1 MPALHGLFRNRAFV
15 VFGIGEAISVLGDQF
30 YLLALPWITL
40 LLTGSPAALG
50 TVLMAAAIPRAL
62 LMPVGGLL
70 VDRFSPQGVLLV
82 SNTVRGIVV
91 GVFTF
96 LWARDTLA
104 LSDVYLLCVAFG
116 AADALAYPAFMS
128 ITPRLVDNHQLE
140 AANAVVQGTSQ
151 LATMIGPAIAGV
163 VVASVGVTAALA
175 IDTASF
181 AVSVLSLLVLLRL
194 LPARARPAQ
203 PTTPAPAAP
212 PGPSLREAVRF
223 VFVDP
228 VLRTVLVILAAM
240 NFGVLGPLG
249 AGLPALVAGPLGGGA
264 ITLGLVM
271 GTVGAGTLAGML
283 TAAFTPRPDRPG
295 PATSW
300 ACGLLA
306 VGIGG
311 ITVTALWPQLLP
323 VMLLCLFV
331 AGAALGYLNVQGISW
346 LQVRVPQAMMGR
358 VMAIMV
364 LSANGLGPISYAL
377 SGQVAAS
384 SLPALF
390 AGAGLAISLAFL
402 ATRAR
407 AFRAASMSETLAGLA
422 PHPAEPA
429 VATGG

>member
-1 MPALHGLFRNRAFV
+1 MPALHGIFRNRAFV

-82 SNTVRGIVV
+82 SNTVRGLVV
-91 GVFTF
+91 AVFTL
-96 LWARDTLA
+96 LWARDSLT

-163 VVASVGVTAALA
+163 VVASVGVSLALA

-181 AVSVLSLLVLLRL
+181 AISVLSLLVLLRL
-194 LPARARPAQ
+194 LPARAKPAE
-203 PTTPAPAAP
+203 PAAPVADAP

-249 AGLPALVAGPLGGGA
+249 AGLPALVAGPLEGGA

-306 VGIGG
+306 LGIGG
-311 ITVTALWPQLLP
+311 VTFTALWPQLLP
-323 VMLLCLFV
+323 LMLLCLFV

-346 LQVRVPQAMMGR
+346 LQVRVPQVMMGR

-364 LSANGLGPISYAL
+364 LSANGLGPISYAVA
-377 SGQVAAS
+377 GQVAAS

-390 AGAGLAISLAFL
+390 AGAGVAISLAFW

-407 AFRAASMSETLAGLA
+407 SFRAASMSETLAALA
-422 PHPAEPA
+422 PSAAEGA
-429 VATGG
+429 VAT

>member
-1 MPALHGLFRNRAFV
+1 MPALHGIFRNRAFV

-82 SNTVRGIVV
+82 SNTVRGLVV
-91 GVFTF
+91 GVFTW
-96 LWARDTLA
+96 LWASDSLTLP
-104 LSDVYLLCVAFG
+104 DVYLLCVAFG

-163 VVASVGVTAALA
+163 VVASVGVSTALA

-194 LPARARPAQ
+194 LPARAKPAQ
-203 PTTPAPAAP
+203 PAAAAGAP

-311 ITVTALWPQLLP
+311 VTFTALWPQLLP
-323 VMLLCLFV
+323 LMLLCLFV

-346 LQVRVPQAMMGR
+346 LQVRVPQLMMGR

-364 LSANGLGPISYAL
+364 LSANGLGPISYAV

-390 AGAGLAISLAFL
+390 AGAGLAISLAFW

-407 AFRAASMSETLAGLA
+407 AFRAASMSETLAALA
-422 PHPAEPA
+422 PSAGERA
-429 VATGG
+429 VAT